1 MSANSAVG
9 TTAPERDPIADAR
22 ALVAMAITLGQRTRT
37 AHRLGQ
43 VTDRKASLYV
53 NALVR
58 HAARLLQSNTSH
70 DVPVLRAGS
79 NGPGGNAVHY
89 VVRHDRMVGPP
100 SAVRF
105 LTVGSDA
112 RLRCCVVAD
121 HGGARIWADYDVSS
135 SPEDLS
141 LRVVLD
147 ALSEIV
153 ARLEQSVIQLESREL
168 AREAQLEADIAT
180 SKARIAGLPIEAP
193 QSGKRQ
199 VESEEP
205 IRPWTRHLPA
215 AAPVAPVAPVATVAT
230 DVASDVASDVTS
242 HIASEVASDV
252 ASEVASDVAASADEP
267 VESIFAPP
275 TTPPPAPAPSP
286 APAPEHDV
294 PAAHSSEADEPPRR
308 RGFRLKRLD
317 RAI

>member
-1 MSANSAVG
+1 MSATSAVG

-22 ALVAMAITLGQRTRT
+22 ALVAMAISLGQRTRT

-53 NALVR
+53 NTLVR
-58 HAARLLQSNTSH
+58 HAARLLQSTMSH

-79 NGPGGNAVHY
+79 NGPGGNSVHY
-89 VVRHDRMVGPP
+89 VIRHDRMVGPP
-100 SAVRF
+100 SAMRF

-121 HGGARIWADYDVSS
+121 HGGARIWADYDVASA
-135 SPEDLS
+135 PEDLS

-180 SKARIAGLPIEAP
+180 SQARIAGMPIGAP

-205 IRPWTRHLPA
+205 IRPWTRHVPSA
-215 AAPVAPVAPVATVAT
+215 AAPTEATAEGTAEARADQAVDAPASATVASAV
-230 DVASDVASDVTS
+230 DASAVDASAVDES
-242 HIASEVASDV
+242 
-252 ASEVASDVAASADEP
+252 SADEP
-267 VESIFAPP
+267 MESIFADAPS
-275 TTPPPAPAPSP
+275 APA
-286 APAPEHDV
+286 H
-294 PAAHSSEADEPPRR
+294 EADEAHGVSDEPQRR

>member
-1 MSANSAVG
+1 MRPPFERPMSANSAVG

-22 ALVAMAITLGQRTRT
+22 ALVAMAISLGQRTRT

-53 NALVR
+53 NTLVR
-58 HAARLLQSNTSH
+58 HAARLLQSTTSH

-180 SKARIAGLPIEAP
+180 SKARIAGVPIEAP
-193 QSGKRQ
+193 QAGKRQ

-205 IRPWTRHLPA
+205 IRPWTRHVPA
-215 AAPVAPVAPVATVAT
+215 VAPHTEAVVDATTEAT
-230 DVASDVASDVTS
+230 ESEPRERSEWEPPLVT
-242 HIASEVASDV
+242 
-252 ASEVASDVAASADEP
+252 DEP
-267 VESIFAPP
+267 IESIFAP
-275 TTPPPAPAPSP
+275 APSLPLP
-286 APAPEHDV
+286 AD
-294 PAAHSSEADEPPRR
+294 DEPNTLVEEPARR
-308 RGFRLKRLD
+308 RGFKLKRLD